1 MSSLFGTKNIE
12 SVEEMAKDESL
23 QRLFLLDEIM
33 NESEA
38 AIKEFCDSAEGQVM
52 MEKAN
57 LDKKVV
63 SRATV
68 RKMDLRRRIKL
79 TAYSMAKA
87 NNDPNWAK
95 LVKFTKLK
103 KFYAN
108 KLLAKYGTRAEKV
121 AKIAQKNYIRTHKD
135 AEDK

>member
-23 QRLFLLDEIM
+23 QRLFLLDDIM

-79 TAYSMAKA
+79 TAYVMARE
-87 NNDPNWAK
+87 NNDSNWAK

-108 KLLAKYGTRAEKV
+108 KILAKYGTRAEKV
-121 AKIAQKNYIRTHKD
+121 AKLAQKNYIRTHKD

>member
-1 MSSLFGTKNIE
+1 MSSLFGTQNIE

-23 QRLFLLDEIM
+23 QRLFILDDM
-33 NESEA
+33 LYESEDA
-38 AIKEFCDSAEGQVM
+38 VKNFCESVEGQVI

-108 KLLAKYGTRAEKV
+108 KILSKYGLRAEKV
-121 AKIAQKNYIRTHKD
+121 AKIAQKKYIRTHK
-135 AEDK
+135 EDEK

>member
-1 MSSLFGTKNIE
+1 MGSLFGTKNIE
-12 SVEEMAKDESL
+12 SVEEMANDESL
-23 QRLFLLDEIM
+23 HRLFLLDDLM
-33 NESEA
+33 TESEQSVN
-38 AIKEFCDSAEGQVM
+38 EFCDSAEGQVM
-52 MEKAN
+52 LEKAN

-108 KLLAKYGTRAEKV
+108 KILTKYGTRAEKV
-121 AKIAQKNYIRTHKD
+121 AKIAQKKYIRTHK
-135 AEDK
+135 EDDK

>member
-23 QRLFLLDEIM
+23 QRLFLLDDIM

>member
-1 MSSLFGTKNIE
+1 MSSLFGTQNIE

-23 QRLFLLDEIM
+23 QRLFILDDM
-33 NESEA
+33 LYESEDA
-38 AIKEFCDSAEGQVM
+38 VKNFCESVEGQVI

-108 KLLAKYGTRAEKV
+108 KILSKYGLRAEKV
-121 AKIAQKNYIRTHKD
+121 AKIAQKKYIRTYK
-135 AEDK
+135 EDEK

>member
-23 QRLFLLDEIM
+23 QRLFLLDDIM

-108 KLLAKYGTRAEKV
+108 KILAKYGTRAEKV
-121 AKIAQKNYIRTHKD
+121 AKLAQKNYIRTHKD